1 MSGPGAVA
9 TLISDLVHNGLHVNN
24 MVNKNVDPL
33 KNKSSEN
40 EKTVAIQTAEVLGRI
55 IRQIQKENGAKAPV
69 ALELTK
75 LRVRQLEIA
84 RSGTE

>member
-55 IRQIQKENGAKAPV
+55 MRQIQKENGAKAPV